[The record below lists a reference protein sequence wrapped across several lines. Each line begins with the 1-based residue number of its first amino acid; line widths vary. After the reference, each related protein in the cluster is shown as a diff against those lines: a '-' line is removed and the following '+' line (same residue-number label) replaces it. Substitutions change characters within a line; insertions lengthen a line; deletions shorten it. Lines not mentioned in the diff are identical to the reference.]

1 MKALIT
7 GGSGFVGKYLAAE
20 CSAAGDDVV
29 SIDRSGDD
37 PLDITD
43 RDAIHDAL
51 ARHRPEVVYHLAA
64 LSHVGE
70 SWDDPT
76 RVLRVNVEGTANV
89 LDGARAAEVRRVVV
103 VGSAEEYGRVDE
115 RDLPLREDAPL
126 RPTSPY
132 GVSKIAASFL
142 ALQAHLAYGFD
153 VVRVR
158 AFSHTGPGQSDRF
171 LVPALAQRIAQAE
184 RDGSDEI
191 RVGSLDPVRDL
202 SDVRD
207 VVRRTGCSPC
217 TVTPAA
223 CTTCAPERACRCAR
237 SQTASSARPTV
248 RCGSPSTR
256 RSCARWRFLVSSA
269 TRRAYAPI
277 PAGRP
282 TTRSTRRSPRCS
294 PALAPRKA
302 ETRLDGHRHPR

>member
-1 MKALIT
+1 MKTLIT
-7 GGSGFVGKYLAAE
+7 GGSGFVGTYLAAE
-20 CSAAGDDVV
+20 CSEAGEEVV
-29 SIDRSGDD
+29 SIDRSGSD

-51 ARHRPEVVYHLAA
+51 ARHRPDVVYHLAA
-64 LSHVGE
+64 QSHVGE
-70 SWDDPT
+70 SWNDPT

-89 LDGARAAEVRRVVV
+89 LDAARAAGAGRVIV

-126 RPTSPY
+126 RPSTPY

-142 ALQAHLAYGFD
+142 ALQAYLAHGFD

-171 LVPALAQRIAQAE
+171 LVPALAQRIARAE

-207 VVRRTGCSPC
+207 VVRAYRFVALRGLPGAVYNVCSGTGVSVREIVERLLATARRPLRVTIDQALVRPVEVPRLVGDPSLLRSIVTWSPEYSLDE
-217 TVTPAA
+217 TLAA
-223 CTTCAPERACRCAR
+223 VLDDARA
-237 SQTASSARPTV
+237 
-248 RCGSPSTR
+248 
-256 RSCARWRFLVSSA
+256 
-269 TRRAYAPI
+269 RAQ
-277 PAGRP
+277 
-282 TTRSTRRSPRCS
+282 
-294 PALAPRKA
+294 
-302 ETRLDGHRHPR
+302 

>member
-7 GGSGFVGKYLAAE
+7 GGSGFVGKYLSSA
-20 CSAAGDDVV
+20 CSAEGDEVV
-29 SIDRSGDD
+29 STDRSGADA
-37 PLDITD
+37 LDITD
-43 RDAIHDAL
+43 RDAVHDAF

-70 SWDDPT
+70 SWNDPT
-76 RVLRVNVEGTANV
+76 LVLRVNVEGTANV
-89 LDGARAAEVRRVVV
+89 LDGARAAGVNRVIV
-103 VGSAEEYGRVDE
+103 VGSAEEYGRVEE
-115 RDLPLREDAPL
+115 RDLPLREDSPL
-126 RPTSPY
+126 RPSTPY

-184 RDGSDEI
+184 RGGADEI

-207 VVRRTGCSPC
+207 VVRAYRLVALHGHAGAVYNVCSGTGVSVREI
-217 TVTPAA
+217 TERLVAA
-223 CTTCAPERACRCAR
+223 AHRPLRIEVDQALVRPVEVPRLVGDASLLHADTGWAPDY
-237 SQTASSARPTV
+237 S
-248 RCGSPSTR
+248 
-256 RSCARWRFLVSSA
+256 L
-269 TRRAYAPI
+269 
-277 PAGRP
+277 
-282 TTRSTRRSPRCS
+282 
-294 PALAPRKA
+294 A
-302 ETRLDGHRHPR
+302 ETLGAVLDDARVRAKTG

>member
-7 GGSGFVGKYLAAE
+7 GGSGFVGKYLADE

-29 SIDRSGDD
+29 SIDRSGFE

-43 RDAIHDAL
+43 RRAVHDAF

-70 SWDDPT
+70 SWDEPN
-76 RVLRVNVEGTANV
+76 LAFRVNIEGTANV
-89 LDGARAAEVRRVVV
+89 LDGARAAVVRREIV
-103 VGSAEEYGRVDE
+103 VGSAEEYGRVEE
-115 RDLPLREDAPL
+115 RDLPLREDSPL

-171 LVPALAQRIAQAE
+171 LIPALAQRIAQAE
-184 RDGSDEI
+184 REERDEI
-191 RVGSLDPVRDL
+191 RVGSLDPVRDI

-207 VVRRTGCSPC
+207 VVRAYRLLAIHGHAGVVYNVCSETGVSVREIADRLVAAARRPLRVTVDQALVRPVEVPRLVGDATLLRADTGWSPSYSLDD
-217 TVTPAA
+217 TLTAVLDD
-223 CTTCAPERACRCAR
+223 AR
-237 SQTASSARPTV
+237 SRV
-248 RCGSPSTR
+248 
-256 RSCARWRFLVSSA
+256 
-269 TRRAYAPI
+269 
-277 PAGRP
+277 
-282 TTRSTRRSPRCS
+282 
-294 PALAPRKA
+294 
-302 ETRLDGHRHPR
+302 

>member
-7 GGSGFVGKYLAAE
+7 GGSGFVGKYLAGA
-20 CSAAGDDVV
+20 CSEAGDDVV
-29 SIDRSGDD
+29 SIDRSGTQ

-43 RDAIHDAL
+43 RDAIHAAL
-51 ARHRPEVVYHLAA
+51 ARHRPDVVYHLAA

-70 SWDDPT
+70 SWNDPT
-76 RVLRVNVEGTANV
+76 GVLRVNVEGTANV
-89 LDGARAAEVRRVVV
+89 LDAARAADVRRVVV

-126 RPTSPY
+126 RPSTPY

-153 VVRVR
+153 AVRVR
-158 AFSHTGPGQSDRF
+158 AFSHTGPGQSERF

-207 VVRRTGCSPC
+207 VVRAYRLIAIHGHEGAVYNVCSGVGVSVREITERLVAAAKRPLRV
-217 TVTPAA
+217 TVDQALV
-223 CTTCAPERACRCAR
+223 
-237 SQTASSARPTV
+237 RPV
-248 RCGSPSTR
+248 EVPRLVGDGSR
-256 RSCARWRFLVSSA
+256 LR
-269 TRRAYAPI
+269 
-277 PAGRP
+277 
-282 TTRSTRRSPRCS
+282 
-294 PALAPRKA
+294 A
-302 ETRLDGHRHPR
+302 ETGWSPDYSLDETLAAVLAGARARTQ